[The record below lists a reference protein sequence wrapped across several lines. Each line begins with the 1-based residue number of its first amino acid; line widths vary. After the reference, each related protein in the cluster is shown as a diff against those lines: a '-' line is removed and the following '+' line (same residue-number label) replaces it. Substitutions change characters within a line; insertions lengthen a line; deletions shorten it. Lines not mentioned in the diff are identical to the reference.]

1 MERWQNKN
9 RSLWRYLR
17 GWAKNMNRL
26 YKKEKKDILEKL
38 EQLDKKGQE
47 HITSAPWKKYKAMFK
62 CKINPIAK
70 GGRNQIVPKIEI

>member
-17 GWAKNMNRL
+17 GWEKNMNRL

-38 EQLDKKGQE
+38 EQLDKKGRE
-47 HITSAPWKKYKAMFK
+47 HITSAP
-62 CKINPIAK
+62 
-70 GGRNQIVPKIEI
+70 